1 MQEPAKDLQPPALGM
16 SPFLPSSAAR
26 HIHLG
31 KGVPVEA
38 LAWAVGLDLHQLDA
52 FDGSVLLIPGVLA
65 DAAEGLAGGLKR
77 GEVATGVLPQASC
90 VLIRKVMDGAQD
102 CNPVSGMHPCNKP
115 PAFGGSA
122 GGLLLGASRGAAPV
136 WSAGWY
142 STASTTVMA
151 LRLSEEP

>member
-1 MQEPAKDLQPPALGM
+1 M

-38 LAWAVGLDLHQLDA
+38 LALTLGLDLHQLDA

-65 DAAEGLAGGLKR
+65 DAAEGLADGLKR
-77 GEVATGVLPQASC
+77 GEVANGGATPGVMRLDPEGHGRSSGLQSSVRHAPMQQTPQ
-90 VLIRKVMDGAQD
+90 R
-102 CNPVSGMHPCNKP
+102 
-115 PAFGGSA
+115 SA
-122 GGLLLGASRGAAPV
+122 GALEGCCWGPQGGAAPV